1 MFMTEMATDVFIEFG
16 QRAVSFDVG
25 MLLIL
30 LKAIFH
36 VKAQREFKILLV
48 KLKVWSL
55 NYLIFRATML

>member
-36 VKAQREFKILLV
+36 VKSAEGI
-48 KLKVWSL
+48 
-55 NYLIFRATML
+55 